1 MEADSLNEYGK
12 EKPAGEEEGQEQEG
26 QEYQELGTEV
36 LGYEEYPLEAPCFVW
51 GKGLTVQAGRQ
62 TLGDVVKWY
71 LEERPGEGAKLLKS
85 LQIRVEITD
94 QVTV

>member
-1 MEADSLNEYGK
+1 MEAPY
-12 EKPAGEEEGQEQEG
+12 
-26 QEYQELGTEV
+26 
-36 LGYEEYPLEAPCFVW
+36 FVW

-62 TLGDVVKWY
+62 TLKDVVQWY
-71 LEERPGEGAKLLKS
+71 LEEGSGEGAKLLKS